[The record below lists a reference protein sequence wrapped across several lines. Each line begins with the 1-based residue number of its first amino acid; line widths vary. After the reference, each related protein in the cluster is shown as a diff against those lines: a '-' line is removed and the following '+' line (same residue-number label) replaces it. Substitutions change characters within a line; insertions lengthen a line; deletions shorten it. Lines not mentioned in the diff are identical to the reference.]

1 MGILLQAENVSKKYS
16 NHLALDDVSISVPEG
31 TVFGLL
37 GPNGAGKTTLIRIIN
52 QITGPDSGRLLFD
65 ERLMEAHHIE
75 DIGYLPEERGLYKK
89 MEVGEQ
95 AVYLARLKGLD
106 KREAKKRV
114 KDWFEKFDMSDW
126 WKKKVEELSKGMQQK
141 VQFIVTVLHEP
152 RLLILDEPFSGFDPI
167 NAALIKDELLA
178 LKKKG
183 STIILSTHNMG
194 SVEELC
200 DNIALINR
208 SKKILDGNVK
218 EIRRAYAARTY
229 DLAFRGSMIAF
240 TNAMWTGGELISQSV
255 DEEGL
260 NHVRVKLAGNAT
272 LNGLLDAVMRN
283 AEIHG
288 LNEVLPTM
296 NDIFIMKVQEASP
309 NTDGGRGN
317 ESLGTKSNFTE

>member
-1 MGILLQAENVSKKYS
+1 M
-16 NHLALDDVSISVPEG
+16 
-31 TVFGLL
+31 FGLL

-52 QITGPDSGRLLFD
+52 QITGPDSGRILFD
-65 ERLMEAHHIE
+65 ERLLEQKHIE
-75 DIGYLPEERGLYKK
+75 EIGYLPEERGLYKK
-89 MEVGEQ
+89 MQVGEQ

-114 KDWFEKFDMSDW
+114 KEWFEKFDMMHW
-126 WKKKVEELSKGMQQK
+126 WKKKVEELSKGMSQK
-141 VQFIVTVLHEP
+141 VQFIVTVLHQP

-167 NAALIKDELLA
+167 NANLIKDELLD

-200 DNIALINR
+200 DHIALINR

-218 EIRRAYAARTY
+218 EIRRAYASRTY

-240 TNAMWTGGELISQSV
+240 TNAMWTGGELISQRTE
-255 DEEGL
+255 DGMNL
-260 NHVRVKLAGNAT
+260 VRVKLVGNST
-272 LNGLLDAVMRN
+272 PNGLLESVMRG
-283 AEIHG
+283 AEIHS

-309 NTDGGRGN
+309 NNSAAHGN
-317 ESLGTKSNFTE
+317 EALGTKSNFTE